1 MIVRFLSVL
10 CVGFLVSSVYSAEGN
25 NDNEDIPYLE
35 LEEPEEGY
43 HGLIRENETLVEVTP
58 TIRARGP
65 LCSFLILNN
74 KHHGEAPFEIMVIDE
89 NEARLRVRYPLNCE
103 KRRNYK
109 FDIAAV
115 GCDGSY
121 SNTVPVH
128 ITVTDVNE
136 FVPVF
141 SQAAYVKAVDED
153 HLYDEILRVEATD
166 KDCTPRYGDVC
177 KYEIL
182 TDRSQPFT
190 IDNEGVIRNTEPLD
204 YEKSHNHI
212 LSVVAYDCG
221 MMQSAPVMVTIK
233 VNKPCRPGWK
243 GLAERVDYA
252 PGSGP
257 LALFPAARLEA
268 CTSDARCPGVTRIQA
283 AVTLRA
289 ARAAT
294 GCDRDTYALHHQ
306 RTLCGTYECRD
317 GGVTSDARCPGVTRI
332 QAAVTL
338 RAARAATG
346 CDRDTYAL
354 HHQRTLCGT
363 YECRDGGVTSDA
375 RCPGVTRIQ
384 AAVTLRAAR
393 AATGCDRD
401 TYALHHQR
409 TLCGTYECR
418 DGGVTSDARCP
429 GVTRIQAAVTLR
441 AARAATGCDRDTYAL
456 HHQRTLCGTYE
467 CRDGGVTSDARCP
480 GVTRIQAAVTLRAA
494 RAATGCDRDT
504 YALHHQRTLC
514 GTYECRDGGVTSDAR
529 CPGVTRIQAAVTLRA
544 ARAATGCDRDTYALH
559 HQRTLCGTYE
569 CRDGGVTSDARCP
582 GVTRI
587 QAAVTLRAARAA
599 TGCDRDTYALH
610 HQRTLCGLDP
620 KTVDLLPS
628 PGAGNEWIKSLK
640 PDSGRDG
647 EQVFEFDGETTAAVV
662 PETLVPHQ
670 LTGTFSISTWMRHA
684 PPPDHDKHRKEH
696 ILCLADDHK
705 MNRHHYALFVRNC
718 RLILLLRRDFGD
730 GDLNIFRP
738 AEWRWKIPEVCD
750 DEWHHYAI
758 NVRFPSVELV
768 VDGEPFR
775 GDGDAGPEVIDD
787 WPLHPAHG
795 VNTTLVVGACW
806 QGTESDMKHHLHGWL
821 AGLGVAHA
829 PQPAGALRCVARCRE
844 GLQLAPALYLRA
856 VSVEGDG
863 VADVETLL
871 RRVAYADARAA
882 PTPGRRNVHVAT
894 TVTCDNGRVLRARP
908 ADSYVMVLQPQ
919 VPSVLLNGT
928 ADLARDYATFRGGLR
943 VFPDVSVGAGAGRL
957 DSCVVSVYPALNPD
971 HEALSL
977 PDAAGLPRRYDI
989 RAAVTRDGVILS
1001 GADSVTNY
1009 QTVLREIEYS
1019 NKKPAY
1025 YLNRVFK
1032 LTCSELNGRFTSNEY
1047 VQTLTVVH
1055 PHMSGGE
1062 PLARE
1067 LNPSGMADKMDAVA
1081 RDKQEEHS
1089 RGAEGAGGP
1098 PRGAAARA
1106 LSPRVFAAH
1115 AQRSQHAAD
1124 VPQPR
1129 VLDLHPDSPPTNHVA
1144 LVIGVVS
1151 CGAVVVL
1158 AAVGAARARGRP
1170 RAPRAP
1176 RTPRAP
1182 APRRLPP
1189 ADAEM
1194 AWDDSALTITVNPM
1208 DESASGEGG
1217 VSRPDATVCAP
1228 DSSDADSC
1236 SDSDSDHHDSS
1247 DDEDDVMP
1255 GKQHKYRNISQLE
1268 WDNSTM

>member
-1 MIVRFLSVL
+1 MIVRLLSVL
-10 CVGFLVSSVYSAEGN
+10 CVGVLVASVLSAEGN
-25 NDNEDIPYLE
+25 NDNEDVPYLE
-35 LEEPEEGY
+35 LAEPEEGY
-43 HGLIRENETLVEVTP
+43 HGLIRENGTLVEVTP
-58 TIRARGP
+58 AIRARGP

-89 NEARLRVRYPLNCE
+89 NEARLRARYPLNCE

-136 FVPVF
+136 YAPVF
-141 SQAAYVKAVDED
+141 SQADYVKAVDEGRI
-153 HLYDEILRVEATD
+153 YDEILRVEATD

-182 TDRSQPFT
+182 TDRSQPFI
-190 IDNEGVIRNTEPLD
+190 IDNEGVIRNTEALD

-221 MMQSAPVMVTIK
+221 MMQSSPVMVTIK

-243 GLAERVDYA
+243 GIAERVDYA
-252 PGSGP
+252 PGTGP

-268 CTSDARCPGVTRIQA
+268 CTSDERCPGITRIQA
-283 AVTLRA
+283 AVTLQA
-289 ARAAT
+289 SHAGT
-294 GCDRDTYALHHQ
+294 GCDRDTYSLHSQ
-306 RTLCGTYECRD
+306 RT
-317 GGVTSDARCPGVTRI
+317 I
-332 QAAVTL
+332 
-338 RAARAATG
+338 
-346 CDRDTYAL
+346 
-354 HHQRTLCGT
+354 
-363 YECRDGGVTSDA
+363 
-375 RCPGVTRIQ
+375 
-384 AAVTLRAAR
+384 
-393 AATGCDRD
+393 
-401 TYALHHQR
+401 
-409 TLCGTYECR
+409 
-418 DGGVTSDARCP
+418 
-429 GVTRIQAAVTLR
+429 
-441 AARAATGCDRDTYAL
+441 
-456 HHQRTLCGTYE
+456 
-467 CRDGGVTSDARCP
+467 
-480 GVTRIQAAVTLRAA
+480 
-494 RAATGCDRDT
+494 
-504 YALHHQRTLC
+504 
-514 GTYECRDGGVTSDAR
+514 
-529 CPGVTRIQAAVTLRA
+529 
-544 ARAATGCDRDTYALH
+544 
-559 HQRTLCGTYE
+559 
-569 CRDGGVTSDARCP
+569 
-582 GVTRI
+582 
-587 QAAVTLRAARAA
+587 
-599 TGCDRDTYALH
+599 
-610 HQRTLCGLDP
+610 CGLDP

-647 EQVFEFDGETTAAVV
+647 EQLFEFDGETTAAVV
-662 PETLVPHQ
+662 PETLLSHD
-670 LTGTFSISTWMRHA
+670 LAGTFAITTWMRHA
-684 PPPDHDKHRKEH
+684 PPDHDKHRKEH

-750 DEWHHYAI
+750 DEWHHYAVT
-758 NVRFPSVELV
+758 VRFPSVELA
-768 VDGEPFR
+768 VDGEPYR
-775 GDGDAGPEVIDD
+775 GEAGPEVIDD
-787 WPLHPAHG
+787 WPLHPALG

-821 AGLGVAHA
+821 AGLGVSSPPSPHA
-829 PQPAGALRCVARCRE
+829 LQCVARCRE
-844 GLQLAPALYLRA
+844 GLSLAPELYLRA

-894 TVTCDNGRVLRARP
+894 TVTCDNGRVLHAKP
-908 ADSYVMVLQPQ
+908 ADSYVTVLQPQ
-919 VPSVLLNGT
+919 TPAVLLTGGSD
-928 ADLARDYATFRGGLR
+928 AARDYAHFRAGLR
-943 VFPDVSVGAGAGRL
+943 VFPDLTVRTETEGVPTPRL
-957 DSCVVSVYPALNPD
+957 DQCVVSVYPALNPD

-977 PDAAGLPRRYDI
+977 RDAAELPLRYDI

-1001 GADSVTNY
+1001 GADSVHNY
-1009 QTVLREIEYS
+1009 QKVLREIEYS

-1062 PLARE
+1062 PLSRE

-1081 RDKQEEHS
+1081 RDKQLNFVMQEQPASPHDAGAHAGTAEH
-1089 RGAEGAGGP
+1089 AG
-1098 PRGAAARA
+1098 RA

-1115 AQRSQHAAD
+1115 AQRSPHAAD

-1129 VLDLHPDSPPTNHVA
+1129 VLDLHPESSPSNHVA
-1144 LVIGVVS
+1144 LLIGVVS
-1151 CGAVVVL
+1151 CGAVAVL
-1158 AAVGAARARGRP
+1158 AAVGVARARPRP
-1170 RAPRAP
+1170 RAPRPPARPRPAAAP
-1176 RTPRAP
+1176 RPQ
-1182 APRRLPP
+1182 RLGAAA

-1208 DESASGEGG
+1208 DESAASGAA
-1217 VSRPDATVCAP
+1217 RACA

-1236 SDSDSDHHDSS
+1236 SDSDSDQRDSS